1 VFALHRLNVQY
12 QKLQETVLR
21 LQKKDRD
28 MFQRCIAAQLSK
40 DFARAQL
47 YAAECSEI
55 RKMAKIVIGS
65 EIALERAII
74 RLQTVEQLGEIL
86 VQLMPVVSVIEET
99 KDKIEGVIPEVASEL
114 GMVHSMLDDTVRETG
129 TIQLRDSDI
138 VLQDAE
144 AQKIFEE
151 SSAYAE
157 QKIREQF
164 PELPSTEQSRDTVL
178 ESEGADTVV
187 DPPNPMTPLREPVD
201 KKDDLAQTLTD
212 SIQHLSSRVYEYIVD
227 HVKHDGKLNVNDCAR
242 FLGVERDDVMRAVE
256 TLREEKRIVIR

>member
-1 VFALHRLNVQY
+1 MNVQY
-12 QKLQETVLR
+12 HKLQETVLR

-129 TIQLRDSDI
+129 TLQLKDSDI

-164 PELPSTEQSRDTVL
+164 PELPSTGQNKEAVL
-178 ESEGADTVV
+178 ESEGTDIVV
-187 DPPNPMTPLREPVD
+187 DPPNATTHPLQETLE
-201 KKDDLAQTLTD
+201 KTQDLAKTLTD
-212 SIQHLSSRVYEYIVD
+212 SIQLLSSRVYEYIVD
-227 HVKHDGKLNVNDCAR
+227 HARDDGKLNVNDCAR
-242 FLGVERDDVMRAVE
+242 FLGVERDDVMKAVE
-256 TLREEKRIVIR
+256 ALREEKRIVIR

>member
-1 VFALHRLNVQY
+1 
-12 QKLQETVLR
+12 
-21 LQKKDRD
+21 

-129 TIQLRDSDI
+129 TIQLRESDI

-164 PELPSTEQSRDTVL
+164 PELPSTGQSKDAVL
-178 ESEGADTVV
+178 ESEGTATVL
-187 DPPNPMTPLREPVD
+187 DPPNSITRPLQETLG
-201 KKDDLAQTLTD
+201 KTQDLAQTLTD
-212 SIQHLSSRVYEYIVD
+212 SIQLLSSRVYGYIVD
-227 HVKHDGKLNVNDCAR
+227 QVKHDGKLNVNDCAR

>member
-1 VFALHRLNVQY
+1 MNVQY
-12 QKLQETVLR
+12 HRLQETVLR

-129 TIQLRDSDI
+129 TIQLRESDI

-164 PELPSTEQSRDTVL
+164 PELPSTGQSKDAVL
-178 ESEGADTVV
+178 ESEGTATVL
-187 DPPNPMTPLREPVD
+187 DPPNSITRPLQETLG
-201 KKDDLAQTLTD
+201 KTQDLAQTLTD
-212 SIQHLSSRVYEYIVD
+212 SIQLLSSRVYGYIVD
-227 HVKHDGKLNVNDCAR
+227 QVKHDGKLNVNDCAR